1 MRNGVRTDST
11 GDYNPHVCSDRK
23 LTKAEL
29 VLAMRRDDGS
39 LASLLGLPS
48 PVVSSMDEHREFNR
62 VFEALDCQRGSR
74 SMITFDE
81 FHEYADSQYSQ
92 RTAEGQARLAMAA
105 GALLALLLLA
115 YGWRRAAKQQRV
127 HDKST

>member
-1 MRNGVRTDST
+1 MEVVVANRHAGLVTNTAQKQA
-11 GDYNPHVCSDRK
+11 GD
-23 LTKAEL
+23 
-29 VLAMRRDDGS
+29 
-39 LASLLGLPS
+39 
-48 PVVSSMDEHREFNR
+48 
-62 VFEALDCQRGSR
+62 
-74 SMITFDE
+74 
-81 FHEYADSQYSQ
+81 ADSQYSQ